1 MKTDEDPKSKNNIHV
16 KCLYFVF
23 YVLDNY
29 QICDDLI
36 NFYNLWFT

>member
-1 MKTDEDPKSKNNIHV
+1 MKTYEDPKSKNNIHV

-23 YVLDNY
+23 YVDNY

-36 NFYNLWFT
+36 NVYNL